1 MQTCSC
7 VDGRARTEVIVYQTV
22 DQKVAGSRPALL
34 VIEQEADS
42 GVAEVDDRFVVK
54 LDILPQETGRSY
66 TDAMNP

>member
-1 MQTCSC
+1 
-7 VDGRARTEVIVYQTV
+7 V

-34 VIEQEADS
+34 VIEQEAES

-54 LDILPQETGRSY
+54 LDTLPQETGRSY